1 MSSGSD
7 TPGLRDQETLP
18 GSLDAE
24 AATLMGEGSESAT
37 IPGAVEHTSPGAC
50 LSPAGPTEPSPG
62 DSIGRFVVE
71 RRLGAGAMGV
81 VLLAHD
87 PDLER
92 PVAIKL
98 VRVGGA
104 GTHGRVRL
112 LREAQSVAKI
122 QHPNVIAVHE
132 VGTHDE
138 QVYVVMEYVDGGTLR
153 EWVEAQPRAW
163 PEVLEVYRQAGRGLV
178 AAHSAGLVHRDFKPD
193 NVLIGSGGRVRVTDF
208 GIVGVL
214 GEGPEVATIDQEVS
228 LGHGSARLTRT
239 GAMVGTPAYMPPE
252 QYGAG
257 TIDARSDQFAFCVS
271 LYEALFGER
280 PYEGDTVGSLLHSMQ
295 SGAVRAVP
303 EHDVPDAVL
312 EAIMRGLRSDPG
324 DRHPTMDA
332 LLRALEPARAR
343 AKWPWALAGVGVVG
357 VGTAAYALGG
367 AAESD
372 PVASFDCGDAR
383 AEFAPTWNDER
394 RAALKRTFEKRGG
407 AGPDAFQR
415 VAEALDAREDE
426 WLAGFGAACEDR
438 RSGRYPSATYDL
450 RRACLEDAREAT
462 DTFISILS
470 EDPSESAAGLVDGA
484 LSSVSLLRRIDRC
497 SDTEVLHAATWPTD
511 AQREAQAPIERDL
524 AKARLM
530 LLAGQHHEVV
540 PFATD
545 LEVRARAVGFDA
557 LHAAVLET
565 LARGEMQTGVLDKAE
580 AHAREA
586 TSLAAKS
593 RDTSIEARAAGTL
606 MFVIGPGLGRGA
618 EALGMLAAGESA
630 AARTHDP
637 RARSYFK
644 AAEAVVRSQNGD
656 LDGAEVAARE
666 VISILEALERPPP
679 DELANAY
686 SNRAGLATARG
697 DLEAAQADQ
706 RKALD
711 IAASGLGTSHPLYG
725 AFALSLGAS
734 LSGAGAYEE
743 AIEHDMEALHA
754 WEAALGR
761 NHTSCALALNYAG
774 IAQLELGRLDDA
786 GASFADAL
794 ERLDAAENDDPVN
807 RISIL
812 DNLAQVAFRNGRFV
826 DAEAGYAAAREVAR
840 NLGGSKDPRVP
851 RYEQGVAAMHQARGD
866 DDGALAGY
874 QKARAALVE
883 IHGPKHQQVAAAGA
897 FVADT
902 LRALE
907 RCDEAGREYR
917 EALRIYN
924 DLSLAPDVVLAQLLV
939 GQGLCELAG
948 RQSEAAE
955 VTLERAADLLE
966 QLKLEGDSAAMV
978 EFAVAR
984 GRWARGDKESA
995 GVLSA
1000 SAETTYAGLGAG
1012 WTRPRVEVSAWRAEH
1027 GLGN

>member
-1 MSSGSD
+1 MSGGPD
-7 TPGLRDQETLP
+7 TPRLGAQETLP

-24 AATLMGEGSESAT
+24 AATLMGQGSESST
-37 IPGAVEHTSPGAC
+37 MPGAVEHTSPGGMPS
-50 LSPAGPTEPSPG
+50 LGGPTEPHAG
-62 DSIGRFVVE
+62 ESIGRFVVE

-87 PDLER
+87 PDLGR

-98 VRVGGA
+98 VRVRGA

-153 EWVEAQPRAW
+153 EWVAAQPRAW

-178 AAHSAGLVHRDFKPD
+178 AAHNAGLVHRDFKPD

-208 GIVGVL
+208 GIVGVV
-214 GEGPEVATIDQEVS
+214 GEGPDVATLDEEVS
-228 LGHGSARLTRT
+228 LEQGARLTRT
-239 GAMVGTPAYMPPE
+239 GAIVGTPAYMPPE

-280 PYEGDTVGSLLHSMQ
+280 PYVGDNMGALLHSMQ
-295 SGAVRAVP
+295 SDAVREVP
-303 EHDVPDAVL
+303 EHDVPDPIVD
-312 EAIMRGLRSDPG
+312 AILRGLRSEPEL
-324 DRHPTMDA
+324 RHPTMDA
-332 LLRALEPARAR
+332 LLRALEPAPTRK
-343 AKWPWALAGVGVVG
+343 KWPWVLAGAGVVG
-357 VGTAAYALGG
+357 VGAAAYVLGG
-367 AAESD
+367 AGE
-372 PVASFDCGDAR
+372 PETVASFDCGDAQ
-383 AEFAPTWNDER
+383 AAFASTWNDQR
-394 RAALKRTFEKRGG
+394 RAALKRTFDERGG
-407 AGPDAFQR
+407 AGPDAFER
-415 VAEALDAREDE
+415 VAEALDAREAE
-426 WLAGFGAACEDR
+426 WIAGFGAACEDR
-438 RSGRYPSATYDL
+438 RSGRQPIATYEL
-450 RRACLEDAREAT
+450 RNACLEDAREAT

-470 EDPSESAAGLVDGA
+470 EGPREDAAGLVDGA

-497 SDTEVLHAATWPTD
+497 SDTDVLHAAIWPTE

-540 PFATD
+540 AFATS
-545 LEVRARAVGFDA
+545 LEVRSRALGADA
-557 LHAAVLET
+557 VHAAVLET
-565 LARGEMQTGVLDKAE
+565 LARGEMQTGLLDKAE

-586 TSLAAKS
+586 TSLAAKA

-618 EALGMLAAGESA
+618 EALGMMAAGESA

-656 LDGAEVAARE
+656 LEGAEAAAKE
-666 VISILEALERPPP
+666 VITILEALDRPPP

-697 DLEAAQADQ
+697 DLEAAWADQ

-711 IAASGLGTSHPLYG
+711 VAASGLGTSHPLYG

-734 LSGAGAYEE
+734 LSSAGVYEE
-743 AIEHDMEALHA
+743 AIQHDMEALRA
-754 WEAALGR
+754 WETALGR

-774 IAQLELGRLDDA
+774 IAQLALGRMEDA
-786 GASFADAL
+786 GASFAEAL
-794 ERLDAAENDDPVN
+794 ERLDASENDDPVN

-812 DNLAQVAFRNGRFV
+812 DNLAQVAFRDGRFA
-826 DAEAGYAAAREVAR
+826 DAEAGYAAAREVVR

-851 RYEQGVAAMHQARGD
+851 RYEQAVAAMHQARGD
-866 DDGALAGY
+866 DEGALAGY
-874 QKARAALVE
+874 QKARAVFIE
-883 IHGPKHQQVAAAGA
+883 VHGPKHQQVAAAGA
-897 FVADT
+897 FVADM

-939 GQGLCELAG
+939 GQGLCELESG
-948 RQSEAAE
+948 HDEAAQS
-955 VTLERAADLLE
+955 TLERAADLLE
-966 QLKLEGDSAAMV
+966 QLKLDDDSAAMV
-978 EFAVAR
+978 QFAVAK
-984 GRWARGDKESA
+984 GRWARGEKDSA
-995 GVLSA
+995 ASLSA
-1000 SAETTYAGLGAG
+1000 TALAAYARLGLG
-1012 WTRPRVEVSAWRAEH
+1012 WTRPHDEVSAWRAEH

>member
-1 MSSGSD
+1 M
-7 TPGLRDQETLP
+7 PG
-18 GSLDAE
+18 
-24 AATLMGEGSESAT
+24 
-37 IPGAVEHTSPGAC
+37 GAEHTAPGGGP
-50 LSPAGPTEPSPG
+50 SQAGPPEPRAG
-62 DSIGRFVVE
+62 ESIGRFVVE
-71 RRLGAGAMGV
+71 RPLGAGAMGV

-98 VRVGGA
+98 VRVRGA

-132 VGTHDE
+132 VGTHDD

-153 EWVEAQPRAW
+153 EWVQAQPRTW
-163 PEVLEVYRQAGRGLV
+163 QEVLEVYRQAGRGLV

-214 GEGPEVATIDQEVS
+214 GEGPEVATLDEEVS
-228 LGHGSARLTRT
+228 LDHGSARLTRT

-280 PYEGDTVGSLLHSMQ
+280 PYVGDNLGALLHSMQ
-295 SGAVRAVP
+295 SGAVREVP
-303 EHDVPDAVL
+303 ENDVPAPVVDAIL
-312 EAIMRGLRSDPG
+312 RGIRSEPEQ
-324 DRHPTMDA
+324 RHPTMDS
-332 LLRALEPARAR
+332 LLRVLEPAHAR
-343 AKWPWALAGVGVVG
+343 AKWPWVLAGVGVLG
-357 VGTAAYALGG
+357 VGAAAYVLGG

-372 PVASFDCGDAR
+372 IVAPFDCGDAQ
-383 AEFAPTWNDER
+383 AAFAPTWNDER
-394 RAALKRTFEKRGG
+394 RAGLKLTFEARGG
-407 AGPDAFQR
+407 AGPDAFER
-415 VAEALDAREDE
+415 VSDALDAREAE
-426 WLAGFGAACEDR
+426 WIAGFEAACEDR
-438 RSGRYPSATYDL
+438 RSGLQPIATYEL
-450 RRACLEDAREAT
+450 RSACLEDARKAT

-470 EDPSESAAGLVDGA
+470 EGPREEAAGLVDGA

-497 SDTEVLHAATWPTD
+497 SDIDVLHAAIWPTD
-511 AQREAQAPIERDL
+511 AEREAQAPIERDL

-540 PFATD
+540 AFAAD
-545 LEVRARAVGFDA
+545 LEVRSRALGSAAV
-557 LHAAVLET
+557 HAAVLET
-565 LARGEMQTGVLDKAE
+565 LARGEMQAGFLEKAE

-586 TSLAAKS
+586 TSLAAKA

-618 EALGMLAAGESA
+618 EALGMIAAGESA

-644 AAEAVVRSQNGD
+644 AAEAVIRSQNGD
-656 LDGAEVAARE
+656 LEGAEAAAKE
-666 VISILEALERPPP
+666 VITILEALERPPP

-697 DLEAAQADQ
+697 DLEAAWADQ
-706 RKALD
+706 RQALD
-711 IAASGLGTSHPLYG
+711 VAASGLGTSHPLYG

-734 LSGAGAYEE
+734 LSGAGVYEE
-743 AIEHDMEALHA
+743 AIEHDMQALHA
-754 WEAALGR
+754 WEAALGP

-774 IAQLELGRLDDA
+774 IAQLGLGRLDDA
-786 GASFADAL
+786 GKSFAEAL
-794 ERLDAAENDDPVN
+794 ERLDASENDDPVN
-807 RISIL
+807 RISIH
-812 DNLAQVAFRNGRFV
+812 DNLAQIAFRDGRFA
-826 DAEAGYAAAREVAR
+826 DAEAGYAAAREIAR
-840 NLGGSKDPRVP
+840 TLGGSKDLRVP
-851 RYEQGVAAMHQARGD
+851 RYEQAVAAMHQARGED
-866 DDGALAGY
+866 EGALAGY
-874 QKARAALVE
+874 QKAHAVFIE
-883 IHGPKHQQVAAAGA
+883 VYGPKRQQVAAAGA

-902 LRALE
+902 LRALG

-939 GQGLCELAG
+939 GQGLCELEG
-948 RQSEAAE
+948 GQDEAAQS
-955 VTLERAADLLE
+955 TLERAAELLG
-966 QLKLEGDSAAMV
+966 QLKLDGESAAMV
-978 EFAVAR
+978 QFAVAKS
-984 GRWARGDKESA
+984 RWARGDKDSAES
-995 GVLSA
+995 LSA
-1000 SAETTYAGLGAG
+1000 AAEATYAQLGPG
-1012 WTRPRVEVSAWRAEH
+1012 WTRPHEEVSAWRSEH